1 MYILKMAVTFTL
13 LCTILYV
20 ISIRLRRV
28 HGDERGYKCFL
39 LTLPS
44 SKKRQD
50 TFMKHHDETVPIE
63 VIYGEDTKQVDNAAK
78 FKHFIKPEYYK
89 EALKMHYN
97 PSHKRPNITYINMG
111 AIGCYMGHMEFY
123 DRCFSQ
129 GLKYAVMFEDNVIV
143 KTPELYKQIQDV
155 IDTMGDN
162 FEICFFHCLSRLPY
176 GQEKGLERV
185 KWITSMKCYL
195 INVENMKEYYKYFFP
210 IDNHVDLKHE
220 DLIAKGARIFY
231 KDLQAYMKI
240 DRTGPSTIG
249 HHDWGDKNHFSRQYP
264 HLTTEVLKGGY

>member
-1 MYILKMAVTFTL
+1 MVITFTL
-13 LCTILYV
+13 VCTILYV
-20 ISIRLRRV
+20 LASRAKRDR
-28 HGDERGYKCFL
+28 GDGLDYKCFL

-50 TFMKHHDETVPIE
+50 TFMKHHDESVPIE
-63 VIYGEDTKQVDNAAK
+63 IIYGTDTKKVENVSK
-78 FKHFIKPEYYK
+78 FKHLVKPKYYE

-97 PSHKRPNITYINMG
+97 KWHKRPDITYINMG

-123 DRCFSQ
+123 ERCFTQ

-143 KTPELYKQIQDV
+143 KSPELYKQIQDV
-155 IDTMGDN
+155 IDTMGGD
-162 FEICFFHCLSRLPY
+162 FEICFFHCLSRLPD
-176 GQEKGLERV
+176 GQEKGLESV

-195 INVENMKEYYKYFFP
+195 VNVENMKKYHKHFFP

-220 DLIAKGARIFY
+220 DIIAKGARVFY
-231 KDLQAYMKI
+231 KDLRAYMKI

-249 HHDWGDKNHFSRQYP
+249 HHDWGDKMHFSRQYP
-264 HLTTEVLKGGY
+264 HLTTNVLKQGY

>member
-1 MYILKMAVTFTL
+1 MVITFTL
-13 LCTILYV
+13 VCTILYV
-20 ISIRLRRV
+20 LASRAKHDR
-28 HGDERGYKCFL
+28 GDGLDYKCFL

-50 TFMKHHDETVPIE
+50 TFMKHHDESVPIE
-63 VIYGEDTKQVDNAAK
+63 IIYGTDTKKVENVSK
-78 FKHFIKPEYYK
+78 FKHLVKPKYYE

-97 PSHKRPNITYINMG
+97 KWHKRPDITYINMG

-123 DRCFSQ
+123 KRCFTQ

-143 KTPELYKQIQDV
+143 KSPELYAQIQDV
-155 IDTMGDN
+155 IDTLGNN
-162 FEICFFHCLSRLPY
+162 FEICFFHCLSRLPD
-176 GQEKGLERV
+176 GQEKGLESV

-195 INVENMKEYYKYFFP
+195 VNVENMKKYYQHFFP

-220 DLIAKGARIFY
+220 DIIAEGARVFY
-231 KDLQAYMKI
+231 KDSRDYMKI

-249 HHDWGDKNHFSRQYP
+249 HHDWGYKHRFSRQYP
-264 HLTTEVLKGGY
+264 HLTTEVLKMGY